1 MNWILTV
8 VFCAILIEIALRL
21 PFARS
26 LSRLTRCSTR
36 ALHVLRA
43 KHVSDHWKELA
54 MGAYARETFVCSAKI
69 GIFLGF
75 ILAVA
80 TVVAFGLDLL
90 FAGFAAFILS
100 WTGIALSLIAASLYI
115 IGRRVV
121 VR

>member
-1 MNWILTV
+1 
-8 VFCAILIEIALRL
+8 
-21 PFARS
+21 
-26 LSRLTRCSTR
+26 
-36 ALHVLRA
+36 
-43 KHVSDHWKELA
+43 